1 MNNEPFFAPCNEKK
15 VHTALG
21 DNKVSSPTASEPPQK
36 KKNKCYP
43 AVSERENNSRGMR
56 DMRRG

>member
-1 MNNEPFFAPCNEKK
+1 MNNEPFIAPCNKEK

-36 KKNKCYP
+36 KNKTN
-43 AVSERENNSRGMR
+43 VRENNSRGTR

>member
-1 MNNEPFFAPCNEKK
+1 MSLFFAPCNKEK

-21 DNKVSSPTASEPPQK
+21 DNKVSSPTPSEPPQK
-36 KKNKCYP
+36 KKNP
-43 AVSERENNSRGMR
+43 VVSERENNSRGTR

>member
-1 MNNEPFFAPCNEKK
+1 MNNEPFFAPCNKEK

-36 KKNKCYP
+36 RKKQMLP
-43 AVSERENNSRGMR
+43 SGFRERK
-56 DMRRG
+56 